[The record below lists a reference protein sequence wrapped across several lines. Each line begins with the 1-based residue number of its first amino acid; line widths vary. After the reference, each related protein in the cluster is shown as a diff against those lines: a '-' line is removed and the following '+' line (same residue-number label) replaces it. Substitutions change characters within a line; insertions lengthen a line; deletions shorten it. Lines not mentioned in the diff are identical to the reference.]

1 VMGVACLGKGGGA
14 IGEDGGDGDD
24 DDEAWAAGMRCSQWS
39 ASRRVWMRSAGRTL
53 ARADLRDGKSSL
65 GMDRPS
71 VCSKERRIR
80 EDQRSSTI
88 VLEDSRRPIALNE
101 CIRDAKPGYLEGLLT
116 SNTCSSDLEIVSFY
130 LSVPRNMVRSSSF
143 FREYVSA

>member
-1 VMGVACLGKGGGA
+1 MCAKYSARASAGVMGVACLGKGGGA
-14 IGEDGGDGDD
+14 NGEDGGDGDDDD
-24 DDEAWAAGMRCSQWS
+24 DDEAWAAGMRCSQLS

-65 GMDRPS
+65 GIDRPS
-71 VCSKERRIR
+71 FCCKERRIR

-101 CIRDAKPGYLEGLLT
+101 YIRDAKPGYLEGLLASQRFAAAT
-116 SNTCSSDLEIVSFY
+116 WE
-130 LSVPRNMVRSSSF
+130 
-143 FREYVSA
+143 